1 MSFNISISILLGL
14 IPLSLIIGT
23 AISTILACIIYSFMG
38 VNAIYAVLSG
48 AAYHMGVNGYL
59 VLWAGAYTKS
69 PIDLNSSANA
79 FGDKKAFNA
88 KTVLVGLPQ
97 MALPLVVYYFGN
109 IYFDHLTACLL
120 VAAMGILGV
129 FLKPIAFSLIL
140 KAYKTE
146 KYSTLKAYK
155 SN

>member
-1 MSFNISISILLGL
+1 M
-14 IPLSLIIGT
+14 IIGT
-23 AISTILACIIYSFMG
+23 AISTILACIIYSFIG
-38 VNAIYAVLSG
+38 INAIYAVLSG
-48 AAYHMGVNGYL
+48 AAYHLGVNGYL

-88 KTVLVGLPQ
+88 KTILVGLPQ
-97 MALPLVVYYFGN
+97 MGLPVLVYYFGN
-109 IYFDHLTACLL
+109 TYFDHLTACLL
-120 VAAMGILGV
+120 VAAMGALGI

>member
-1 MSFNISISILLGL
+1 
-14 IPLSLIIGT
+14 
-23 AISTILACIIYSFMG
+23 
-38 VNAIYAVLSG
+38 
-48 AAYHMGVNGYL
+48 MGVNGYL

-88 KTVLVGLPQ
+88 KTVLVGIPQ
-97 MALPLVVYYFGN
+97 TALPIVAYYFGN
-109 IYFDHLTACLL
+109 TYFDHLTACLL
-120 VAAMGILGV
+120 VAAMGVLGAL
-129 FLKPIAFSLIL
+129 LKPIAFSLIL